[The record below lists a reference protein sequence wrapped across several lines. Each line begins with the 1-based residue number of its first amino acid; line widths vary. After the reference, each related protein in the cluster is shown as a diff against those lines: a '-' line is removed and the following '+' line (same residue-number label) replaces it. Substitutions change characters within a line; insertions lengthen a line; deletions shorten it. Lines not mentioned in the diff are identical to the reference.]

1 MKNKS
6 RAGIMAFLTV
16 LVFAAVLFSDILKVR
31 MDERKYKQIP
41 LSCMSSFEEDRK
53 DHSDPEKNKTGKETY
68 ADSSLYNG
76 AVSSE
81 VPVTASVT
89 AAGSSAASV
98 TSSLTSAVTTTVLS
112 TVSSV
117 TSSAVTTVPVTSVTE
132 PETTAEPQTAP
143 SEEYR
148 EPETQPPPEPEPEPQ
163 PDPEPEPEPEQP
175 PAPPE
180 NNYPSASEYQ
190 SEVLRLVNI
199 KRSEAGAG
207 PLSASDALNYCA
219 QIRADETVNVFSH
232 QRPDGSECFSVLSQ
246 NGISA
251 LSAAENIAAGSPD
264 PASVVEQWMN
274 SESHR
279 KNMLNPAY
287 KSMGV
292 GYSRYDGDDFVHYWV
307 QLFTG

>member
-1 MKNKS
+1 MITVKNTN
-6 RAGIMAFLTV
+6 RIGRMALLVILV
-16 LVFAAVLFSDILKVR
+16 LSGVLFSDILKLQT
-31 MDERKYKQIP
+31 EKGKYKK
-41 LSCMSSFEEDRK
+41 SSDDNDRSVAMEK
-53 DHSDPEKNKTGKETY
+53 DEYKKADEISSDIHN
-68 ADSSLYNG
+68 A
-76 AVSSE
+76 AVSTE
-81 VPVTASVT
+81 VPVTSTVT
-89 AAGSSAASV
+89 VSSADFSKTFTV
-98 TSSLTSAVTTTVLS
+98 TFSITSES
-112 TVSSV
+112 SSV
-117 TSSAVTTVPVTSVTE
+117 TSDSSVIVTTVPVTTVTE
-132 PETTAEPQTAP
+132 PETAAPETAP
-143 SEEYR
+143 PEEYR

-163 PDPEPEPEPEQP
+163 PEPAPEPEQP

-251 LSAAENIAAGSPD
+251 FSAAENIAAGSPD

-274 SESHR
+274 SDSHR

-292 GYSRYDGDDFVHYWV
+292 GYSRDDSDDYVHYWV